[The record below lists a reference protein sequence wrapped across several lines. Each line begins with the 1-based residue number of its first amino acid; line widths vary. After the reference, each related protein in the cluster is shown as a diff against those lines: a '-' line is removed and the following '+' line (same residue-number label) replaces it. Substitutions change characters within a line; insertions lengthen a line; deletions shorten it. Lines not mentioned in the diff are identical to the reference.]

1 MKSTQNVRGSAE
13 KSRRDDA
20 PASDYPFAGGVN
32 VEEPTEVLAYLAKFN
47 AAMADVQSG
56 LMASGIT
63 PGMAGYDDMQDGGGG
78 YAIPSPGADA
88 AKQGLQRAPRA

>member
-1 MKSTQNVRGSAE
+1 MNSTQHVRGTAE
-13 KSRRDDA
+13 KNRRNDA

-63 PGMAGYDDMQDGGGG
+63 PGMAGYEDSG
-78 YAIPSPGADA
+78 YSIPSPGLDP
-88 AKQGLQRAPRA
+88 AKTGLPRAPRL